1 MIKDYSTVSPGMNNE
16 TGYTYMLSVGK
27 TTELYDYD
35 TWYLTSRE

>member
-1 MIKDYSTVSPGMNNE
+1 MRKDYGTMSLGMNNE

-35 TWYLTSRE
+35 TWYLASCE